1 MLKIFCLY
9 DEFVN
14 LQPQKNQRLKLVKK
28 DIPNGF
34 IQGNKIF
41 RLGLNGD
48 DPVLLK
54 EVTDESESEN
64 ISQLNE
70 AFLKLQTEFIQLE
83 NRILV
88 TENKGSFLAKLINLK
103 KQLPIHN
110 GLGDY
115 DSILKKIVLY
125 ENQIVDIIQSNRK
138 RNTEIKNALMQELE
152 QAVNNNDLHEAGITI
167 KDIKTR
173 WVKTGSAEDTVNQ
186 DLEDRFSQMIQTFYD
201 KRQSFFDDKK
211 KLTEARVSK
220 YDSVIS
226 ELEKINQS
234 KTLHNHVKRVS
245 QLQGEWHTIG
255 HIPAK
260 EYKSRNEKYW
270 SLCKV
275 FYNDLKADKPK
286 TATKE
291 NFKENLKLKRA
302 IIEQFGELEK
312 KSLIQ
317 DTKSAVE
324 TAKKLWKTIGRVPKD
339 QVNTLNESY
348 LSLLDSISEKAFI
361 FQLACRKF
369 KGFAKM
375 DVEKRNKLLNKLV
388 KDLLARDQ
396 NDLETFRMNMDN
408 MHVNKGSF
416 VDMLEKKL
424 ENQEKRVLSKK
435 SILKELQVS
444 KTVESKK

>member
-1 MLKIFCLY
+1 M
-9 DEFVN
+9 
-14 LQPQKNQRLKLVKK
+14 VKK

-54 EVTDESESEN
+54 EVTDENESEI

-83 NRILV
+83 NRILG

-103 KQLPIHN
+103 KQLPSHN

-115 DSILKKIVLY
+115 DSIFNKVVLY

-138 RNTEIKNALMQELE
+138 RNTEIKNALMKELE
-152 QAVNNNDLHEAGITI
+152 QAVNNNDFHEAGITI

-211 KLTEARVSK
+211 KLTAARVSK
-220 YDSVIS
+220 YDSVIF

-234 KTLHNHVKRVS
+234 NSLHNHVKRVS
-245 QLQGEWHTIG
+245 QLQGEWQTIG

-260 EYKSRNEKYW
+260 EYKARNEKYW

-286 TATKE
+286 TAIKE
-291 NFKENLKLKRA
+291 NFKDNLKLKRA

-312 KSLIQ
+312 KSLVQ

-361 FQLACRKF
+361 FHLACRKF
-369 KGFAKM
+369 KGFAKK
-375 DVEKRNKLLNKLV
+375 DVEERNKLLNKLV

>member
-1 MLKIFCLY
+1 M
-9 DEFVN
+9 
-14 LQPQKNQRLKLVKK
+14 VKK
-28 DIPNGF
+28 DIPYGF

-48 DPVLLK
+48 DSVLLK
-54 EVTDESESEN
+54 EVTDESESEV

-83 NRILV
+83 NRILG

-115 DSILKKIVLY
+115 DSIFKKVALY

-138 RNTEIKNALMQELE
+138 RNTEIKNALMLELE

-173 WVKTGSAEDTVNQ
+173 WVKTGSAEDTVNH
-186 DLEDRFSQMIQTFYD
+186 DLEDRFSRMIQTFYD

-234 KTLHNHVKRVS
+234 KALHNHVKRVA
-245 QLQGEWHTIG
+245 QLQSEWQTIG
-255 HIPAK
+255 HIPVK
-260 EYKSRNEKYW
+260 EYKARNEKYW

-275 FYNDLKADKPK
+275 FYKDLRADKPK

-291 NFKENLKLKRA
+291 DFKGNLKLKQA
-302 IIEQFGELEK
+302 IIDQFGELEK

-317 DTKSAVE
+317 DTKSDVE
-324 TAKKLWKTIGRVPKD
+324 TVKKLWKTIGRVPKD
-339 QVNTLNESY
+339 QVSTLNDSY
-348 LSLLDSISEKAFI
+348 LSLLDSISEKTFI

-369 KGFAKM
+369 KGFAKK
-375 DVEKRNKLLNKLV
+375 DVEERNKLLNKLV

-396 NDLETFRMNMDN
+396 NELETFKMNMDN

-435 SILKELQVS
+435 SILKELQVL
-444 KTVESKK
+444 KTAESKK